1 MLFYRNIYRKYMLNI
16 TGFFLK
22 DKRDR
27 DTDTCKHDGKV
38 YRASEK
44 KLYIPLNISIY
55 AITKSIH
62 KYKGISYMTKTDLQ
76 LFLDKIQKHLTP
88 DMFIYDKTD
97 KGVLNTKMF
106 MFKNC
111 TLYLNVGDCIST
123 DSQSEIHEYHSW
135 FPLLSIVPNVNKIH
149 ELSQHLSNVCT
160 FKNFEIEYSS
170 IVKNIKAELNDKI
183 VTEYRDDG
191 YITQWPKSDDLGDFE
206 AFNKVIYECVCSYI
220 NHLDIRSV
228 YNEFKSMHKAFFSFI
243 TLLSNYYLNIPFH
256 CLPQRLKIVSN
267 NRVTLKKDNIFYT
280 INFKEGLDSHE
291 VKVEILDYET
301 FNYHTGYMNIND
313 DIHKQYELIDKFF
326 ADHNPYAFTE
336 TFEAQKDARN
346 NLENAINSYVK
357 EKYDIYFN
365 VSVEIPNDHKI
376 YGGESNEFDILVVSD
391 HLTHMRQAIADDIDE
406 YAEQT
411 LDNIPCKVKTMSFKE
426 YQIYKLKNGIHKWR
440 VIPKCLY
447 DNDDYK
453 FIENSDLPYD
463 IYRPEDK
470 SKAILYRNNIL
481 CLNLGYLNY
490 DGPQTDPQYIN
501 RKLLPLAYI
510 DTNSLFNYMTPICSN
525 IENTID
531 AKDVYTRYTYTQHNK
546 LVLDKIN
553 AIDVDMLYSTISKA
567 VPKLIFFVNYVF
579 HRLITEHL
587 ECGDFKISL
596 IDSKNIELSYRFI
609 TKDVKQSFC
618 LKHEAAVIEISTTL
632 TGHDAYHDLLTIE
645 SFTDYDRC
653 YNNMMDIFNN
663 LLKDTK
669 KITSLIF
676 SPDDN

>member
-1 MLFYRNIYRKYMLNI
+1 MNI

-27 DTDTCKHDGKV
+27 DTDNCKHGGKV

-44 KLYIPLNISIY
+44 KLHIPLNISIY

-62 KYKGISYMTKTDLQ
+62 KYKGISYMTKTDVQ

-111 TLYLNVGDCIST
+111 TLYLNVGDYIST
-123 DSQSEIHEYHSW
+123 DSQYEIHEQHSW
-135 FPLLSIVPNVNKIH
+135 FPLLVIVPNVNKIH
-149 ELSQHLSNVCT
+149 VVHQYLSNVWT

-191 YITQWPKSDDLGDFE
+191 YITQWSKSDDLSDFE
-206 AFNKVIYECVCSYI
+206 TFNKVIYECVCSYI

-228 YNEFKSMHKAFFSFI
+228 YSEFKSMHKAFFSFI
-243 TLLSNYYLNIPFH
+243 TLLSNYYLESPFYIPPH
-256 CLPQRLKIVSN
+256 RLKIVSN
-267 NRVTLKKDNIFYT
+267 DRVTLKKGNIFYT
-280 INFKEGLDSHE
+280 INFKEGSDYHD
-291 VKVEILDYET
+291 VTVEILDYRT
-301 FNYHTGYMNIND
+301 FNYHTGYMNISD
-313 DIHKQYELIDKFF
+313 DIYKQNELIKKFF
-326 ADHNPYAFTE
+326 SDYNPDTFSEMFKEQKSTTE
-336 TFEAQKDARN
+336 YTNFQMTQDAKN

-365 VSVEIPNDHKI
+365 ISVEIPNDHKI
-376 YGGESNEFDILVVSD
+376 YGGKSNEFDILVVSD
-391 HLTHMRQAIADDIDE
+391 HLTYIRRAVGNDIFKYVE
-406 YAEQT
+406 KT
-411 LDNIPCKVKTMSFKE
+411 IDNIPCKVKTMSFKE

-447 DNDDYK
+447 DDDDYK

-490 DGPQTDPQYIN
+490 DGPQTDTQYIN

-531 AKDVYTRYTYTQHNK
+531 NKDFHARYTYTQHNE
-546 LVLDKIN
+546 LLLDKIN
-553 AIDVDMLYSTISKA
+553 AIDVDMLYSIISKTI
-567 VPKLIFFVNYVF
+567 PKLIFFVNYVF
-579 HRLITEHL
+579 HRLSTEHL

-645 SFTDYDRC
+645 SFTDYNRC
-653 YNNMMDIFNN
+653 YNNMMNIFNN

-669 KITSLIF
+669 KSHH
-676 SPDDN
+676 

>member
-1 MLFYRNIYRKYMLNI
+1 MNI

-27 DTDTCKHDGKV
+27 DTDNFKHDEKV
-38 YRASEK
+38 YRSSEK
-44 KLYIPLNISIY
+44 KLHIPLNISIY
-55 AITKSIH
+55 ANTKPIYKS
-62 KYKGISYMTKTDLQ
+62 KGISYMTKTDVQ
-76 LFLDKIQKHLTP
+76 LFLDKIQKRLTP

-123 DSQSEIHEYHSW
+123 DSQSEMHEQHSWFPYSW
-135 FPLLSIVPNVNKIH
+135 FPLLSIIPNVNKIH
-149 ELSQHLSNVCT
+149 ELRQHLSNVRT

-183 VTEYRDDG
+183 ITEDRDDG
-191 YITQWPKSDDLGDFE
+191 YITQWSKSDDLEDFE
-206 AFNKVIYECVCSYI
+206 AFNKVVYECVCSYI

-243 TLLSNYYLNIPFH
+243 TLLSNYYLDIMNL
-256 CLPQRLKIVSN
+256 LPQRLKIVSN

-280 INFKEGLDSHE
+280 INFKEGLDSHDI
-291 VKVEILDYET
+291 KVEILDYET
-301 FNYHTGYMNIND
+301 FNYHIGYMNIDD
-313 DIHKQYELIDKFF
+313 DIHKQYEIVDKFF
-326 ADHNPYAFTE
+326 TDYNPYAFTA

-346 NLENAINSYVK
+346 NLENAVNSYVK

-376 YGGESNEFDILVVSD
+376 YGGKSNGFDILVVSD
-391 HLTHMRQAIADDIDE
+391 HLTYIRRAAGNDIFK

-411 LDNIPCKVKTMSFKE
+411 LGNIPFKVKTMSFKE

-440 VIPKCLY
+440 VIPKRLY
-447 DNDDYK
+447 DDDDYK

-531 AKDVYTRYTYTQHNK
+531 TKDLHARYTYTQHNE
-546 LVLDKIN
+546 LLLDKIN
-553 AIDVDMLYSTISKA
+553 AIDVDMLYSIISKT

-579 HRLITEHL
+579 HRLITEHH
-587 ECGDFKISL
+587 ECSDFKISL
-596 IDSKNIELSYRFI
+596 INSENIELSYRFI
-609 TKDVKQSFC
+609 TKGVKQSFC

-645 SFTDYDRC
+645 SFTDYNRC
-653 YNNMMDIFNN
+653 YNNMMNIFNN

-676 SPDDN
+676 SPDNN